1 MCYNIAK
8 RIKMFLVSHPPVFYL
23 FQKRSLRLISSREG
37 CSMGGY
43 IVIAAMVCITII
55 GIIVS
60 IFAMLA
66 YLKEKAILKYKNS
79 SKVGDNE
86 ISITVDDN
94 KDKNSK
100 N

>member
-1 MCYNIAK
+1 
-8 RIKMFLVSHPPVFYL
+8 
-23 FQKRSLRLISSREG
+23 
-37 CSMGGY
+37 MGGY
-43 IVIAAMVCITII
+43 IVIAAMVCVTII
-55 GIIVS
+55 GIVG